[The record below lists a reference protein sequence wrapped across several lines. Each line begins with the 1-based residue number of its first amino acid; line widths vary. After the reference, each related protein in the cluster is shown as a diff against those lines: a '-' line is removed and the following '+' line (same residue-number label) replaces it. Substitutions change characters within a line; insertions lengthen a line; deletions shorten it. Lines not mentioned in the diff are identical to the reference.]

1 MTCIT
6 YNTSSYLDSSIISNH
21 SQQSILL
28 TVSEKIKSDK
38 ADNAL
43 NVTSLRGYHF
53 KFIAEKSSAS
63 NNNIN

>member
-6 YNTSSYLDSSIISNH
+6 YNTSSYLDRSIISN
-21 SQQSILL
+21 QSFLL
-28 TVSEKIKSDK
+28 AGIEKIKSDK

>member
-6 YNTSSYLDSSIISNH
+6 YNTSSYLDRSISN
-21 SQQSILL
+21 QSFLL
-28 TVSEKIKSDK
+28 AGIEKIKSDK

-43 NVTSLRGYHF
+43 NITSLRGYHF